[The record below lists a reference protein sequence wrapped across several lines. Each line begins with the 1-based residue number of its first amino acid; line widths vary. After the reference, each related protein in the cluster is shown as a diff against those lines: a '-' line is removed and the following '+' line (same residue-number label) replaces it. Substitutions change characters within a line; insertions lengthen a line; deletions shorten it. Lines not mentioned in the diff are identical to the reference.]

1 MISLNHHEVII
12 LLIQLSVLLIFA
24 RIFGEL
30 SRLAKQPAVIG
41 EIIAGI
47 VIGPSLL
54 GNYFSDLFEYIFK
67 SSPNAFIALDGISS
81 IGVIL
86 LLFVAGMELEIPL
99 IVKKGKSAAII
110 SLFGVVVPFI
120 IGFLSG
126 WVFYDSIIK
135 FNPEYKLLFSL
146 FFGTALSISALP
158 VIAKTLLD
166 LNLLKTQIGGLILA
180 AAMVDDL
187 IGWIF
192 FSILLS
198 MIVTSAELN
207 QIIIVVLSILVFVA
221 FTLTLGRAIINR
233 ILPLIVSYISGPGG
247 VIAFSIVICLLGS
260 LFTQSIGIHSIFGA
274 FIVGIAVGNSEHFTN
289 EHREI
294 IHQFT
299 AGFFAPLFFV
309 MIGLKVNF
317 IQNFDIVL
325 VIFVIFF
332 AFAAKIIGV
341 GIGSYY
347 FAKLNKYESW
357 AIAFGL
363 NARGSMAIILG
374 LIALEAKVINQEIF
388 VAIVIMAI
396 LTSITSGPFLNYFV
410 KFLRNRSFIDLLDKK
425 LIYISNAGS
434 KNELIKEICNFAATQ
449 FKLNEKE
456 LHLEVLRRE
465 QLIST
470 GLQNHLA
477 IPHAKFSVASP
488 IVIIA
493 ISKDGIEF
501 DSLDGLPAKV
511 IIFLITPYG
520 ENDLQLNLLAE
531 IANKLGT
538 IKNTEKIVSLD
549 SIDDIIKTI
558 KKL

>member
-1 MISLNHHEVII
+1 MVTLNHHEVII

-24 RIFGEL
+24 RVFGEL
-30 SRLAKQPAVIG
+30 SRLVKQPAVIG

-47 VIGPSLL
+47 VLGPSLL
-54 GNYFSDLFEYIFK
+54 GNYFHNSFEYIFK
-67 SSPNAFIALDGISS
+67 SSPNSFIALDGISS

-86 LLFVAGMELEIPL
+86 LLFVAGMELEISL
-99 IVKKGKSAAII
+99 IVKKGKAAAII
-110 SLFGVVVPFI
+110 SIFGVVVPFI

-126 WVFYDSIIK
+126 WFFYDSVIK
-135 FNPEYKLLFSL
+135 FLPEFKLIFSL

-198 MIVTSAELN
+198 MIVTAASVN
-207 QIIIVVLSILVFVA
+207 QIIIVVISVLVFVT
-221 FTLTLGRAIINR
+221 FTLTIGRAIINR

-274 FIVGIAVGNSEHFTN
+274 FIVGIAVGNSEHFTS

-317 IQNFDIVL
+317 IQNFDLVL
-325 VIFVIFF
+325 VLFVIFF

-341 GIGSYY
+341 GVGSYY

-357 AIAFGL
+357 AISFGL

-410 KFLRNRSFIDLLDKK
+410 KFLRNRSFVDLLDKR
-425 LIYISNAGS
+425 LIYFTNLDNKSDLL
-434 KNELIKEICNFAATQ
+434 KELCNLAATQ
-449 FKLNEKE
+449 YKLDEKE

-470 GLQNHLA
+470 GLQNNLA
-477 IPHAKFSVASP
+477 IPHAKFAVTSP

-493 ISKDGIEF
+493 ISKEGIEF

-511 IIFLITPYG
+511 IVFLITPYG

-531 IANKLGT
+531 IASKIGKLNN
-538 IKNTEKIVSLD
+538 IEKISTLNT
-549 SIDDIIKTI
+549 SEEIQKMLT
-558 KKL
+558 KL

>member
-1 MISLNHHEVII
+1 MVTLNHHEVII
-12 LLIQLSVLLIFA
+12 LLIQLSILLIFA

-47 VIGPSLL
+47 VIGPSFL
-54 GNYFSDLFEYIFK
+54 GNYFPDTFNYIFK
-67 SSPNAFIALDGISS
+67 SSQNAFFALDGISS

-99 IVKKGKSAAII
+99 IVKKGKAAAII
-110 SLFGVVVPFI
+110 SLFGVIIPFI
-120 IGFLSG
+120 IGFSSG
-126 WVFYDSIIK
+126 YYFYESVIQ
-135 FNPEYKLLFSL
+135 FLPEYKLLFSL

-180 AAMVDDL
+180 SAMVDDL

-198 MIVTSAELN
+198 MIVTSAGLS
-207 QIIIVVLSILVFVA
+207 QIALVIISVLVFVA
-221 FTLTLGRAIINR
+221 ITLTLGRAIINR
-233 ILPLIVSYISGPGG
+233 ILSLIVIYISGPSG
-247 VIAFSIVICLLGS
+247 VIAFSILICLLGS

-317 IQNFDIVL
+317 IQNFDLFLVL
-325 VIFVIFF
+325 FVIFF

-410 KFLRNRSFIDLLDKK
+410 KFLRNRSFLDLLDKNS
-425 LIYISNAGS
+425 IYFTEAKAKS
-434 KNELIKEICNFAATQ
+434 ELLKEICNFAANNYN
-449 FKLNEKE
+449 LNEKE
-456 LHLEVLRRE
+456 LYLEVLRRE
-465 QLIST
+465 QLLST

-477 IPHAKFSVASP
+477 IPHAKFSVSSP
-488 IVIIA
+488 YVVIA
-493 ISKDGIEF
+493 VSKNGIEF
-501 DSLDGLPAKV
+501 DSIDGLPAKV
-511 IIFLITPYG
+511 IVLLITPIG
-520 ENDLQLNLLAE
+520 ESDLQLNLLAE
-531 IANKLGT
+531 IASKLGKPNV
-538 IKNTEKIVSLD
+538 IDKIVSKNTNQ
-549 SIDDIIKTI
+549 DIINLLTKI
-558 KKL
+558 

>member
-1 MISLNHHEVII
+1 MVTLNHHEVII

-24 RIFGEL
+24 RVFGEL
-30 SRLAKQPAVIG
+30 SRLVKQPAVIG

-47 VIGPSLL
+47 VLGPSLL
-54 GNYFSDLFEYIFK
+54 GNYFHNSFEYVFK

-99 IVKKGKSAAII
+99 IVKKGKAAAII

-126 WVFYDSIIK
+126 WFFYESIIK
-135 FNPEYKLLFSL
+135 FHPEYKLIFSL

-180 AAMVDDL
+180 SAMVDDL

-198 MIVTSAELN
+198 MIVTSSTIN
-207 QIIIVVLSILVFVA
+207 TIIFVIISVLVFVA
-221 FTLTLGRAIINR
+221 ITLTIGRAIINR
-233 ILPLIVSYISGPGG
+233 ILPFVVNYISGPGG

-317 IQNFDIVL
+317 IQNFDPILVL
-325 VIFVIFF
+325 FVIFF

-357 AIAFGL
+357 AISFGL

-374 LIALEAKVINQEIF
+374 LIALESGVINQEIF

-410 KFLRNRSFIDLLDKK
+410 KFLRNRSIIDLLDKK
-425 LIYISNAGS
+425 LIYFTNVNNKG
-434 KNELIKEICNFAATQ
+434 ELLKELCTLAATNLN
-449 FKLNEKE
+449 LNEKE

-465 QLIST
+465 LLLST

-477 IPHAKFSVASP
+477 LPHAKFAVTSP
-488 IVIIA
+488 SVIIA
-493 ISKDGIEF
+493 ISKEGIDF

-511 IIFLITPYG
+511 IIFLITPQG

-531 IANKLGT
+531 IASKIGKLSS
-538 IKNTEKIVSLD
+538 IEKITNLNSPTE
-549 SIDDIIKTI
+549 IIKTLT
-558 KKL
+558 KL

>member
-1 MISLNHHEVII
+1 MVTLNHHEVII
-12 LLIQLSVLLIFA
+12 LLIQLSILLIFA

-47 VIGPSLL
+47 VIGPSFL
-54 GNYFSDLFEYIFK
+54 GNYFSDTFNYIFK
-67 SSPNAFIALDGISS
+67 SSQNAFFALDGISS

-99 IVKKGKSAAII
+99 IVKKGKAAAII
-110 SLFGVVVPFI
+110 SLFGVIIPFI
-120 IGFLSG
+120 IGFSSG
-126 WVFYDSIIK
+126 YYFYESVIQ
-135 FNPEYKLLFSL
+135 FLPEYKLLFSL

-180 AAMVDDL
+180 SAMVDDL

-198 MIVTSAELN
+198 MIVTSSGLS
-207 QIIIVVLSILVFVA
+207 QIVLVIISVLVFVA
-221 FTLTLGRAIINR
+221 ITLTLGRAIINI
-233 ILPLIVSYISGPGG
+233 ILSLIVIYISGPSG
-247 VIAFSIVICLLGS
+247 VIAFSILICLLGS

-317 IQNFDIVL
+317 IQNFDLFLVL
-325 VIFVIFF
+325 FVVFF

-374 LIALEAKVINQEIF
+374 LIALDAKVINQEIF

-410 KFLRNRSFIDLLDKK
+410 KFLRNRSFLDLLDKSSV
-425 LIYISNAGS
+425 YFTEAEN
-434 KNELIKEICNFAATQ
+434 KNDLLKEICNFAANNYN
-449 FKLNEKE
+449 LNEKE

-465 QLIST
+465 QLLST

-477 IPHAKFSVASP
+477 IPHAKFSVSSP
-488 IVIIA
+488 YVVIA
-493 ISKDGIEF
+493 ISKRGIEF
-501 DSLDGLPAKV
+501 DSIDGLPAKV
-511 IIFLITPYG
+511 IVFLITPVG

-531 IANKLGT
+531 IASKLGKPNV
-538 IKNTEKIVSLD
+538 IDKIVSMNTNQE
-549 SIDDIIKTI
+549 IINLLTKI
-558 KKL
+558 